1 MQKKNQNRLSIDFS
15 NPLIIYLLVWIL
27 TLYLYS
33 IEFTNNISG
42 LNSSTN
48 LLIWSS
54 IVVFTTFY
62 GIIYAIRFL
71 LTRNLKNRLLN
82 ATKQNTELTILRFEK
97 VINRIFKF
105 WFIFTIFEI
114 IFFKGIPLISVVV
127 LHQYDLDYK
136 AFGIPTLHGLL
147 NACYYTSVVGFFILY
162 RFKKENK
169 YLKRVI
175 IMLLWPI
182 LVMSRA
188 AMLWVLVEILCVY
201 FLMNLINL
209 KKLFLIFSCIIG
221 FVIIFGILGD
231 TRGGEID
238 NFTTSTFVSEK
249 YQGIAENIP
258 TGFVWVY
265 LYATTPINNIVLN
278 VNNLKPQYSFKYSL
292 VGLIPSFIR
301 DKIYDETDKYSV
313 ELDDEAFNVSS
324 FFANYMH
331 DFGLIGAVIF
341 VSVLQ
346 LISILFYFSAKTGK
360 LGSIVSYSVLFYA
373 LFTSVFFDN
382 FISLVTVFQIILGF
396 YINFFVYKLKQPKYV

>member
-1 MQKKNQNRLSIDFS
+1 MQKKNQNSLSIDFS

-33 IEFTNNISG
+33 IEFTNNIRG

-48 LLIWSS
+48 FLIWSS
-54 IVVFTTFY
+54 IIVFIIFY
-62 GIIYAIRFL
+62 GIAYVIRFL
-71 LTRNLKNRLLN
+71 LTRNFKNRLLN
-82 ATKQNTELTILRFEK
+82 ATKQNTESTILKFEK
-97 VINRIFKF
+97 AIKQIFKL
-105 WFIFTIFEI
+105 WFYFTIFEI

-162 RFKKENK
+162 RLKKDNK
-169 YLKRVI
+169 YLRRVI

-188 AMLWVLVEILCVY
+188 VMLWVLVEILCVY
-201 FLMNLINL
+201 FLMNRINL
-209 KKLFLIFSCIIG
+209 KKLFLIFSFIIG
-221 FVIIFGILGD
+221 FIIIFGILGD
-231 TRGGEID
+231 NRGGESD

-249 YQGIAENIP
+249 YQSIAEKIP

-278 VNNLKPQYSFKYSL
+278 VNNLKPDYTFKYSL

-313 ELDDEAFNVSS
+313 ELDNDAFNVSS

-346 LISILFYFSAKTGK
+346 LISTLFYFSAKKGK

-396 YINFFVYKLKQPKYV
+396 YINFFVYRLKQSKYV